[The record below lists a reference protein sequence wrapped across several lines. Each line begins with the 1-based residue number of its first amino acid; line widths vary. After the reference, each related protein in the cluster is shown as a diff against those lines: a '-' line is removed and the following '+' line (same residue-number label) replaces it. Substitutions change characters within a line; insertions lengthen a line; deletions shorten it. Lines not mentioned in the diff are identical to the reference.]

1 MGHGSDVQEHNSA
14 TNSDVQRLRRCHIEL
29 FISMHGTQCA
39 RVTLASLTIPEA
51 IWLANVSMS
60 SDVRVMVL

>member
-1 MGHGSDVQEHNSA
+1 M
-14 TNSDVQRLRRCHIEL
+14 HIEL
-29 FISMHGTQCA
+29 FISMHGTQHPW
-39 RVTLASLTIPEA
+39 VPFASLTIPEA